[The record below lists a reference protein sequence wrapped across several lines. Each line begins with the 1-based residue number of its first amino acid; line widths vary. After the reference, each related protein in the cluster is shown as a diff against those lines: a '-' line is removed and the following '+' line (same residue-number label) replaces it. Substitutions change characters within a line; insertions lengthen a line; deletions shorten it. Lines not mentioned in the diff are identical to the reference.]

1 MHEGDYGAGFAAVV
15 ELAAVARSKDHQR
28 RLVEALQELE
38 IVVDL
43 ALSRLRD
50 ARRWS
55 GTHLLIRDL
64 PELAAVARKAA
75 DELAV
80 LSPRDAGPPPGH
92 S

>member
-1 MHEGDYGAGFAAVV
+1 MHEDGGAGFAAVV
-15 ELAAVARSKDHQR
+15 ELAAVARSRDHQR

-38 IVVDL
+38 VVVDL

-55 GTHLLIRDL
+55 GTHLVIRDL

-80 LSPRDAGPPPGH
+80 LSPEQEGPPAGRP
-92 S
+92 